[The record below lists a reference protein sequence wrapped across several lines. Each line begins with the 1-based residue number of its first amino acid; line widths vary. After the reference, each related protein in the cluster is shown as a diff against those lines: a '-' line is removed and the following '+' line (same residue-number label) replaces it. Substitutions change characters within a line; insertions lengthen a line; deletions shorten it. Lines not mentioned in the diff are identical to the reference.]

1 MSDPKKVRYY
11 FAYNS
16 PYAFLANT
24 RLVRE
29 LADFNVALEYK
40 PVYSPRTG
48 GPPDFESPR
57 FRYIFEDVARFA
69 EAYGLE
75 MNPGPLPDTQ
85 RACLGLLWALENG
98 TGVGYHDAIFR
109 ARWLE
114 GKDLGEDATLAA
126 AADAA
131 GLDGEA
137 LVAALGD
144 PRWAATLEQHQ
155 KDAEADG
162 VFGVPFFVYEGKHFW
177 GNDRIE
183 WLVRE
188 LQKR

>member
-1 MSDPKKVRYY
+1 MKTKPVRFY

-24 RLVRE
+24 RIARE
-29 LADFNVALEYK
+29 VAPFNVTLDYK
-40 PVYSPRTG
+40 PVYSPPAG

-69 EAYGLE
+69 EAYGLDLD
-75 MNPGPLPDTQ
+75 PGPFADTR
-85 RACLGLLWALENG
+85 RACLGLLIAGEANH
-98 TGVGYHDAIFR
+98 GVGYHDAVFR
-109 ARWLE
+109 ARWLD
-114 GKDLGEDATLAA
+114 GKNLADDQTLIDAAEAAGMSGDALLAA
-126 AADAA
+126 
-131 GLDGEA
+131 LDE
-137 LVAALGD
+137 
-144 PRWAATLEQHQ
+144 PRWAQALDQQ
-155 KDAEADG
+155 QADAKADG
-162 VFGVPFFVYEGKHFW
+162 VFGVPFFVYEDHHFW